1 MEKKVQI
8 TLSDYLAAIEE
19 DKREILQK
27 LITIFDKSLSEGFSR
42 TIQNNMINYV
52 VSLSRYPKGYLN
64 DGKTP
69 LPFISLAA
77 QKHHIAIYHMA
88 IYAEPELKE
97 WFKEQYEIQT
107 DLKLDMGKSCIRF
120 KKFEKIPYELIAE
133 LAGKISVQDYISII
147 KKHSL

>member
-1 MEKKVQI
+1 MKKKAQF
-8 TLSDYLAAIEE
+8 TLSDYLEAIEE
-19 DKREILQK
+19 NKREILQK
-27 LITIFDKSLSEGFSR
+27 LIIIFDKYLPKDFSR

-52 VSLSRYPKGYLN
+52 VPLSRYPKGYLN

-107 DLKLDMGKSCIRF
+107 DLKLDIGKSCIRF
-120 KKFEKIPYELIAE
+120 RKFEKIPYELIAE
-133 LAGKISVQDYISII
+133 LAGRITVHDYISII